1 VAGFGISNAGHQG
14 SATRELAVNSATHC
28 QSFQTHLI
36 SQCDT
41 VPLLSFMLHL
51 RLGLDVILLVVV
63 LPLSCNTI
71 LHIGCTG
78 HFDTVQLPGSFLTFP
93 GPKQE

>member
-1 VAGFGISNAGHQG
+1 V
-14 SATRELAVNSATHC
+14 
-28 QSFQTHLI
+28 I

-41 VPLLSFMLHL
+41 VLLLSFMLHL

-71 LHIGCTG
+71 LHIGHTE
-78 HFDTVQLPGSFLTFP
+78 HFDTTTARVVFEIF
-93 GPKQE
+93 GPKAEINLAPYLHTVLS